1 MKKLYISF
9 ISIFIMFAFS
19 SRVFADYEG
28 IENIKIRQ
36 AINTASSEWLDT
48 FKSEETPIEKRIT
61 SYELVGYGISYS
73 ENGGLDVSINFNVT
87 PYSEENTVWETKGNN
102 IGFIKFKKVNGEYE
116 VERISEIPENYDKF
130 LEKFE
135 EYKSK
140 HPDILENNTQT
151 QSIAGKEENYNANG
165 TIEKISNGVFTVSL
179 IVGIIVGMII
189 ILTICK
195 KKIKN
200 AGK

>member
-1 MKKLYISF
+1 MI
-9 ISIFIMFAFS
+9 I
-19 SRVFADYEG
+19 G
-28 IENIKIRQ
+28 N
-36 AINTASSEWLDT
+36 SE
-48 FKSEETPIEKRIT
+48 
-61 SYELVGYGISYS
+61 
-73 ENGGLDVSINFNVT
+73 LDVSIDFNVT

-140 HPDILENNTQT
+140 HPDILENNTKT
-151 QSIAGKEENYNANG
+151 QSIAGKEDNYNANE

>member
-9 ISIFIMFAFS
+9 ILIFIMFAFS
-19 SRVFADYEG
+19 SRVFADYDG

-36 AINTASSEWLDT
+36 AINTAGSEWLDT
-48 FKSEETPIEKRIT
+48 FKNEETPIEKRIT
-61 SYELVGYGISYS
+61 SYELAGYGISYD
-73 ENGGLDVSINFNVT
+73 ENGELDVSINFNVT

-151 QSIAGKEENYNANG
+151 QSIAGKEDNYNANE

-179 IVGIIVGMII
+179 IVGIIVGIII

>member
-1 MKKLYISF
+1 MNKLYISF
-9 ISIFIMFAFS
+9 ILIFVISVS
-19 SRVFADYEG
+19 SSVVFADYEG

-48 FKSEETPIEKRIT
+48 FKSEEIPVEKRIT
-61 SYELVGYGISYS
+61 SYELVGYGISYN
-73 ENGGLDVSINFNVT
+73 ENGELDVSINFNVT
-87 PYSEENTVWETKGNN
+87 PCSEENTVWETKGNN
-102 IGFIKFKKVNGEYE
+102 VGFIKFKKVDGEYE
-116 VERISEIPENYDKF
+116 VERISEVPENYDKF

-135 EYKSK
+135 EYKSTN
-140 HPDILENNTQT
+140 PEILENDTQT
-151 QSIAGKEENYNANG
+151 QSIAGKEENYNANE

-179 IVGIIVGMII
+179 IVGIIVGIII
-189 ILTICK
+189 ILTIWK

>member
-9 ISIFIMFAFS
+9 ILIFIIFAFS
-19 SRVFADYEG
+19 SRVFANYEG

-61 SYELVGYGISYS
+61 SYELVGYGISYN
-73 ENGGLDVSINFNVT
+73 ENGELDVSINFNVT

-102 IGFIKFKKVNGEYE
+102 IGFIKFKKINGEYE
-116 VERISEIPENYDKF
+116 VEKISEVPENYDKF

-135 EYKSK
+135 EYKIK
-140 HPDILENNTQT
+140 HPEILENDTQI
-151 QSIAGKEENYNANG
+151 QSVAGKEENYNANK
-165 TIEKISNGVFTVSL
+165 TIEKISNGVFAVSL
-179 IVGIIVGMII
+179 TVGIIVSMII
-189 ILTICK
+189 ILTIYK

>member
-9 ISIFIMFAFS
+9 ILIFIMFAFS

-61 SYELVGYGISYS
+61 SYELVGYGISYN
-73 ENGGLDVSINFNVT
+73 ENGELDVSINFNVT
-87 PYSEENTVWETKGNN
+87 PCSEENTVWETKGNN
-102 IGFIKFKKVNGEYE
+102 VGFIKFKKVDGEYE
-116 VERISEIPENYDKF
+116 VERISEVPENYDKF

-135 EYKSK
+135 EYKSTN
-140 HPDILENNTQT
+140 PEILENDTQT
-151 QSIAGKEENYNANG
+151 QSIAGKEENYNANE

>member
-1 MKKLYISF
+1 MKKIYISF
-9 ISIFIMFAFS
+9 ILIFIMFAFS

-48 FKSEETPIEKRIT
+48 FKSEEIPIEKRIT
-61 SYELVGYGISYS
+61 SYELVGYGISYN
-73 ENGGLDVSINFNVT
+73 ENGELDVSINFNVT

-102 IGFIKFKKVNGEYE
+102 IGFIKFKKINGEYE
-116 VERISEIPENYDKF
+116 VEKISEVPENYDKF

-135 EYKSK
+135 EYKIK
-140 HPDILENNTQT
+140 HPEILENDTQI
-151 QSIAGKEENYNANG
+151 QSVAGKEENYNANK
-165 TIEKISNGVFTVSL
+165 TIEKISNGVFAVSL
-179 IVGIIVGMII
+179 TVGIIVSMII
-189 ILTICK
+189 ILTIYK

>member
-1 MKKLYISF
+1 M
-9 ISIFIMFAFS
+9 
-19 SRVFADYEG
+19 
-28 IENIKIRQ
+28 
-36 AINTASSEWLDT
+36 
-48 FKSEETPIEKRIT
+48 
-61 SYELVGYGISYS
+61 
-73 ENGGLDVSINFNVT
+73 
-87 PYSEENTVWETKGNN
+87 
-102 IGFIKFKKVNGEYE
+102 
-116 VERISEIPENYDKF
+116 ERISEIPENYDKF
-130 LEKFE
+130 LENFE

-179 IVGIIVGMII
+179 MVGIIVGMII

>member
-1 MKKLYISF
+1 MKKIYISF
-9 ISIFIMFAFS
+9 ILIFIIGVS
-19 SRVFADYEG
+19 SSVVFADYEG

-61 SYELVGYGISYS
+61 SYELTGYGISYN
-73 ENGGLDVSINFNVT
+73 ENGELEVSINFNVT

-135 EYKSK
+135 KYKTS
-140 HPDILENNTQT
+140 HPEIVENDTQT
-151 QSIAGKEENYNANG
+151 QSIAGKEENYNANE

>member
-9 ISIFIMFAFS
+9 ILIFIIGVS
-19 SRVFADYEG
+19 SSVVFADYEG

-61 SYELVGYGISYS
+61 SYELAGYGISYN
-73 ENGGLDVSINFNVT
+73 ENGELDVSINFNVT

-102 IGFIKFKKVNGEYE
+102 IGFIKFKKINGEYE
-116 VERISEIPENYDKF
+116 VEKISEVPENYDKF

-135 EYKSK
+135 EYKIK
-140 HPDILENNTQT
+140 HPEILENDTQI
-151 QSIAGKEENYNANG
+151 QSVAGKEENYNANK
-165 TIEKISNGVFTVSL
+165 TIEKISNGVFAVSL
-179 IVGIIVGMII
+179 TVGIIVSMII
-189 ILTICK
+189 ILTIYK

>member
-9 ISIFIMFAFS
+9 ILIFIMLAFS

-28 IENIKIRQ
+28 IENKKVKK
-36 AINTASSEWLDT
+36 AIETASSEWLDT
-48 FKSEETPIEKRIT
+48 FKSEDTPIEKRIT
-61 SYELVGYGISYS
+61 GYELAGYGTSYIGNS
-73 ENGGLDVSINFNVT
+73 ELDVSVDFNVT

-102 IGFIKFKKVNGEYE
+102 VGFIKFKKVDGEYE
-116 VERISEIPENYDKF
+116 VERISEVPENYDKF

-135 EYKSK
+135 EYKSMN
-140 HPDILENNTQT
+140 PEILENDTQT
-151 QSIAGKEENYNANG
+151 QSIAGKEENYNANE

-179 IVGIIVGMII
+179 IVGIIVGIII

>member
-9 ISIFIMFAFS
+9 ILIFIMFAFS

-73 ENGGLDVSINFNVT
+73 ENGGLEVSINFNVT

-130 LEKFE
+130 LERFE
-135 EYKSK
+135 EYKTS
-140 HPDILENNTQT
+140 HPEILENDTQT
-151 QSIAGKEENYNANG
+151 QSIAGKEENYNANE
-165 TIEKISNGVFTVSL
+165 TIEKISNGVFAVSL
-179 IVGIIVGMII
+179 TIGIIVSMVI

>member
-9 ISIFIMFAFS
+9 ILIFIIGVS
-19 SRVFADYEG
+19 SSVVFADYEG

-48 FKSEETPIEKRIT
+48 FKSEEIPIEKRIT
-61 SYELVGYGISYS
+61 SYELVGYGISYN
-73 ENGGLDVSINFNVT
+73 ENGELDVSINFNVT

-102 IGFIKFKKVNGEYE
+102 IGFIKFKKINGEYE
-116 VERISEIPENYDKF
+116 VEKISEVPENYDKF

-135 EYKSK
+135 EYKIK
-140 HPDILENNTQT
+140 HPEILENDTQI
-151 QSIAGKEENYNANG
+151 QSVAGKEENYNANK
-165 TIEKISNGVFTVSL
+165 TIEKISNGVFAVSL
-179 IVGIIVGMII
+179 TVGIIVSMII
-189 ILTICK
+189 ILTIYK